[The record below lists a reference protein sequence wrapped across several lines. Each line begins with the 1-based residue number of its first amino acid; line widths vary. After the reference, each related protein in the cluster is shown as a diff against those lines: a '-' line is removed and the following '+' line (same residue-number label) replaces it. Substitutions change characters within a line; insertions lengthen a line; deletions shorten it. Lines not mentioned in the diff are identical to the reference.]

1 MARKR
6 VVPFLRGMGAK
17 EDFVTESFVPSE
29 EYKAQQMAMVRSLI
43 AAGFDPEQVASMFLV
58 PFDLL
63 SIKKPEDV

>member
-1 MARKR
+1 MARKK

-17 EDFVTESFVPSE
+17 EDFVTEPFVPNV

-63 SIKKPEDV
+63 SIKKPEEL